1 MIGRIFNSENQLG
14 QFYIPSLKPM
24 SYLPLKENNKEGK
37 KSMHR
42 QSFSFLK
49 KTLFLTLIRPGKEEM
64 DTSEN
69 LDDQSWG
76 IE

>member
-1 MIGRIFNSENQLG
+1 
-14 QFYIPSLKPM
+14 M

-42 QSFSFLK
+42 QSFSFLI
-49 KTLFLTLIRPGKEEM
+49 KTLFLTLIRPGKEGM

>member
-1 MIGRIFNSENQLG
+1 
-14 QFYIPSLKPM
+14 M

-42 QSFSFLK
+42 QSISFQK
-49 KTLFLTLIRPGKEEM
+49 KTLFLTLIRPGKEGM

>member
-1 MIGRIFNSENQLG
+1 
-14 QFYIPSLKPM
+14 M

-49 KTLFLTLIRPGKEEM
+49 KTLFLTLIRPGKEGM

-76 IE
+76 IELNWGLIPRYIVIIIFGF